1 MRRGRYWQRQRKASA
16 LHEVL
21 PDLVGAHSRTAGEVV
36 KRDKD
41 GNELVDWSALHPA
54 LDPGGASNK
63 AALPAQRAARKR
75 AQIAELL
82 SWATELLP
90 PGGTAVDFCA
100 GSGHVGLVLAA
111 VRPDV
116 VVYIVEKKAL
126 HCELAQ
132 ERADM
137 AGLTN
142 AIVCNCEL
150 SDFTTPFD
158 VGLGLHACGP
168 ATDLIHSLC
177 LAASASY
184 VLAPCCYGFISKA
197 LDSYRLDY
205 IDHNTNSSMVHIRSL
220 QLPPVEPDQEAW
232 VQSNYGTWQGL
243 ELASALGG
251 RYFCRGKVV
260 PDKKVVHA
268 KAERKPLH
276 PYVQRLPKHDGASAP
291 RNAAT
296 TTPRPRTGGGDHM
309 EGSGGRRPSGREVFE
324 GAEVLQEGLFGSQNV
339 PRSRGNVEGG
349 GGGSGGSS
357 SGCGGGDSGKEG
369 AGGGGGDG
377 ESVRVVDK
385 AIAGKGQSQQRGG
398 SREALHRETAV
409 GEEGE
414 GAGMAVVGKGM
425 SEKAAEMEEARLR
438 EACVFRARVLAAV
451 RQQEQREAVAPLERT
466 VAALDDMLAHVAGCM
481 GVQGRLELKQHSRH
495 LEEIKR
501 SYWGCGVS
509 YPRSAKFREELDLET
524 FSCLAGR

>member
-16 LHEVL
+16 LQEVL
-21 PDLVGAHSRTAGEVV
+21 PDLVQAHSRTAGEVV
-36 KRDKD
+36 QRARD
-41 GNELVDWSALHPA
+41 GEAFVDWSTLHPV

-90 PGGTAVDFCA
+90 HGGTAVDFCA

-111 VRPDV
+111 VRPDA

-126 HCELAQ
+126 HCELAK
-132 ERADM
+132 ERAHM

-197 LDSYRLDY
+197 LDGYRLDY
-205 IDHNTNSSMVHIRSL
+205 IDHNANSSMVQIRSP
-220 QLPPVEPDQEAW
+220 QLPPVDPDEEAW

-243 ELASALGG
+243 EFASALGG
-251 RYFCRGKVV
+251 RHFCRGKVV
-260 PDKKVVHA
+260 PDKQVAHDKE
-268 KAERKPLH
+268 KRKPLH
-276 PYVQRLPKHDGASAP
+276 PYVQRLPKHDGAVAP
-291 RNAAT
+291 SNAAT
-296 TTPRPRTGGGDHM
+296 TTPRTEGADHM
-309 EGSGGRRPSGREVFE
+309 EGSWGRRPSGQEVFA

-339 PRSRGNVEGG
+339 PRSRRNVEGG
-349 GGGSGGSS
+349 
-357 SGCGGGDSGKEG
+357 
-369 AGGGGGDG
+369 AGGVGGDG
-377 ESVRVVDK
+377 ESARGVDK
-385 AIAGKGQSQQRGG
+385 AIAGKGQSEQGDAGRG
-398 SREALHRETAV
+398 RRKALDRETAV
-409 GEEGE
+409 EEEGE
-414 GAGMAVVGKGM
+414 GAGMAMAGKGM
-425 SEKAAEMEEARLR
+425 TEKAAEMEEARLR
-438 EACVFRARVLAAV
+438 EACVFRARVLATV

-466 VAALDDMLAHVAGCM
+466 VAALDDLLAHVASCM
-481 GVQGRLELKQHSRH
+481 GVQGRLELTQHSRH

-509 YPRSAKFREELDLET
+509 YPRSAKFREQLDLET